1 MKICVDTMVFI
12 DILKDEYRED
22 QEKFYNALKTRE
34 TLVIPTVVFAEL
46 MPLFKGETDLI
57 RQFLDQHH
65 VRVEPLDI
73 RSTTIA
79 GERWLRYLKK
89 KTKSACPSC
98 RNPLEQRQH
107 VLSDFY
113 IGGFAMAHCDAVLTR
128 DRGIYRRYFPEL
140 KYI

>member
-1 MKICVDTMVFI
+1 MKICVDTMIFI
-12 DILKDEYRED
+12 DILKDEYPPV
-22 QEKFYNALKTRE
+22 QEKFYRALRDRE
-34 TLVIPTVVFAEL
+34 NLVIPTVVFAEL
-46 MPLFKGETDLI
+46 MPQFKADTDLI

-65 VRVEPLDI
+65 VRVEPLDL
-73 RSTTIA
+73 RSTIIA

-89 KTKSACPSC
+89 KTKSVCPSC
-98 RNPLEQRQH
+98 GSPLEHRRH

>member
-22 QEKFYNALKTRE
+22 HEKFYNALKTRE
-34 TLVIPTVVFAEL
+34 TLVIPTIVFAEL
-46 MPLFKGETDLI
+46 MPQFKGDTDLI

-73 RSTTIA
+73 RSTIIA
-79 GERWLRYLKK
+79 GGRWLRYLKK
-89 KTKSACPSC
+89 KTKSVCSSC